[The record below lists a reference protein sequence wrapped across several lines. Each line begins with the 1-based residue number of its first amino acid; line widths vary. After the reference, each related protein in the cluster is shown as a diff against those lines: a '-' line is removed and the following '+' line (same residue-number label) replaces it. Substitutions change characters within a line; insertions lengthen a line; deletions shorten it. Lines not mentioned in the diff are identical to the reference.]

1 MNTSRQLES
10 PAYLLEWA
18 LTLKTD
24 ESGIEQ
30 GYEKPEAADNRLKV
44 RRDDADGQTE
54 LDTAE
59 AFELR
64 LIWCYVR
71 LVLNLYVASSRA
83 TGSALDRRCE

>member
-1 MNTSRQLES
+1 MS
-10 PAYLLEWA
+10 PPRDSPSDLIEWV

-24 ESGIEQ
+24 TTSTEQ